1 MPAAIAPISIIFTMK
16 KSNKF
21 LSAGIFGLVTCAAL
35 LLLPTGC
42 IVEEPPPG
50 EAYGPGPGPAV
61 VVQDDFVYYPDYE
74 AYYSTTRHVF
84 VYQEGGVW
92 VTRPTFPR
100 ASIDVV
106 LGSPSVHMDFHD
118 SPANHHA
125 EIVGRYPRGWR
136 QDRR

>member
-1 MPAAIAPISIIFTMK
+1 MLAMK
-16 KSNKF
+16 NSKKF
-21 LSAGIFGLVTCAAL
+21 LSAEIFGLAACAAL

-42 IVEEPPPG
+42 IVEERPPG
-50 EAYGPGPGPAV
+50 AGYGPGPAV

-74 AYYSTTRHVF
+74 AYYSTNRHVF

-100 ASIDVV
+100 ASVDIV

-118 SPANHHA
+118 SPANHHG
-125 EIVGRYPRGWR
+125 EIVQRYPRGWR
-136 QDRR
+136 QERR